1 MPIHR
6 KNKTYSKRMNGG
18 VGEDKFSNFPSSSP
32 PDNTIGLIYI
42 PDIVPKKGETLDKN
56 NSIYTNPYIRL
67 FGGAIIIIVI
77 FIIIYAI
84 MHGRY

>member
-18 VGEDKFSNFPSSSP
+18 INNLPASP
-32 PDNTIGLIYI
+32 PPDQIIQEVEVTPIPPTLIYE
-42 PDIVPKKGETLDKN
+42 DT
-56 NSIYTNPYIRL
+56 YIGL

-84 MHGRY
+84 MNLRY